1 MRWALA
7 SASMTY
13 IAPDA
18 PSQAALTAYVDAL
31 YSGASEFVALYA
43 AVSAWLKHHPHM
55 LVDDAREAIR
65 SLVDPPS
72 VTQNVVRL
80 RG

>member
-1 MRWALA
+1 MRWALV

-65 SLVDPPS
+65 RLVDPPS
-72 VTQNVVRL
+72 VTQNIVRL

>member
-1 MRWALA
+1 
-7 SASMTY
+7 MTY

-31 YSGASEFVALYA
+31 YSGASEFVAVYA
-43 AVSAWLKHHPHM
+43 AVSAWLNHHPHM

-65 SLVDPPS
+65 QLVEAPPAI
-72 VTQNVVRL
+72 QNVVPL
-80 RG
+80 RS

>member
-1 MRWALA
+1 
-7 SASMTY
+7 MTFV
-13 IAPDA
+13 APDA

-31 YSGASEFVALYA
+31 YSGASEFVAIYA
-43 AVSAWLKHHPHM
+43 AVSAWLNHHPHM

-65 SLVDPPS
+65 RLVDPPQPP
-72 VTQNVVRL
+72 QNILPL

>member
-1 MRWALA
+1 
-7 SASMTY
+7 MTY

-43 AVSAWLKHHPHM
+43 AVSAWLNHHPHM

-65 SLVDPPS
+65 RLVDPPA
-72 VTQNVVRL
+72 TAEQNVVSL